1 MTRKAAI
8 GLVRAAALSGALFL
22 AVAAIPIVGGFAML
36 FGRTDPF
43 DDVVLKGLYPG
54 GKDEYLERFEASL
67 DATIAAGFILDDDRE
82 EILGVA
88 AASYPL
94 RVI

>member
-1 MTRKAAI
+1 
-8 GLVRAAALSGALFL
+8 
-22 AVAAIPIVGGFAML
+22 ML

-43 DDVVLKGLYPG
+43 DDVALKALYPG
-54 GKDEYLERFEASL
+54 GKGEYLKRFEASL
-67 DATIAAGFILDDDRE
+67 DAAIAAGFILDDDRE

-94 RVI
+94 RLAGA